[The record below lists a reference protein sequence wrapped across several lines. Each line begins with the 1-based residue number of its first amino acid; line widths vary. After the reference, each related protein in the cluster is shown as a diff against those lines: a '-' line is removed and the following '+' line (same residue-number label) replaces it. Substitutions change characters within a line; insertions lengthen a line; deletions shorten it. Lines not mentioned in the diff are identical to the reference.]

1 MNINVIFNPV
11 YADDLYF
18 TGKNTV
24 VIDVLRATSTIVTA
38 LDNGAKEVI
47 PVATVEFAVKVS
59 GGMFGGLTLLCG
71 ERNTK
76 KLEGFALGNS
86 PFEYTPDVV
95 KGKSIVLF
103 TTNGSKAIVKAKFS
117 ANQLI
122 CSFLNLNAVS
132 EIISSHDADIE
143 ILCSGNG
150 SNFSIEDTVCA
161 GKLISEIMLRKENV
175 VLSDAAKASLNL
187 NKSFGRSI
195 LKMLTESEHGK
206 QLLEN
211 GFEKDIKFCS
221 KLNTSQSVPFFSGNV
236 IKLYS

>member
-18 TGKNTV
+18 TGKNSV
-24 VIDVLRATSTIVTA
+24 IIDVLRATSTIVTA

-86 PFEYTPDVV
+86 PLEFTHNVV
-95 KGKSIVLF
+95 KGKSIVIY
-103 TTNGSKAIVKAKFS
+103 TTNGSKAIVRAKFS
-117 ANQLI
+117 SSQII
-122 CSFLNLNAVS
+122 CSFNNLYAVADKIAAS
-132 EIISSHDADIE
+132 DTDFEIV
-143 ILCSGNG
+143 CSGNQN
-150 SNFSIEDTVCA
+150 NFSIEDTVCA
-161 GKLISEIMLRKENV
+161 GRLISEVLQRKEKV
-175 VLSDAAKASLNL
+175 ALTDSAKASLSL

-195 LKMLTESEHGK
+195 HKMLIESEHGK

-211 GFEKDIKFCS
+211 GFEKDLKHCS
-221 KLNTSQSVPFFSGNV
+221 KINTSQSVPFFSGNV
-236 IKLYS
+236 IKL

>member
-18 TGKNTV
+18 TGKNSV

-86 PFEYTPDVV
+86 PFEFTQDVV

-117 ANQLI
+117 SSQIL
-122 CSFLNLNAVS
+122 CSFINLNAVADRIAAAGS
-132 EIISSHDADIE
+132 DIE
-143 ILCSGNG
+143 IVCSGNQN
-150 SNFSIEDTVCA
+150 NFSIEDTVCA
-161 GKLISEIMLRKENV
+161 GRLISEVMQRREKVTLTD
-175 VLSDAAKASLNL
+175 SAKASFTL

-195 LKMLTESEHGK
+195 HKMLIDSEHGK
-206 QLLEN
+206 LLLEN
-211 GFEKDIKFCS
+211 GFEKDLKYCS
-221 KLNTSQSVPFFSGNV
+221 KINTSQSVPFFSGNV
-236 IKLYS
+236 IKL